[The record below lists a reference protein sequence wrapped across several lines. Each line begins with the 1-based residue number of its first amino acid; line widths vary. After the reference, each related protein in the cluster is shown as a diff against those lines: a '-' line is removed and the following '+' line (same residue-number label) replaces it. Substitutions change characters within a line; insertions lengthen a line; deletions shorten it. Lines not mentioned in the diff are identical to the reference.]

1 MSTLSNIFSDVK
13 HLFYPHICNGCGSD
27 IIPEQN
33 LLCARCMLQ
42 LPVTFFAN
50 YPNNP
55 IEKIFT
61 GRLPVAAAHAEFYF
75 SKTSLIQQ
83 LIHQLKYKS
92 NKAIGIYLGEMMG
105 KTIRQSG
112 RFSQVD
118 ALVPLPLFP
127 GKEKKRGYNQAAV
140 ICEGMSLS
148 MQLPVMENVLLRR
161 HFTDT
166 QTKKHRTERWQN
178 VADSFTVQHPEKI
191 KGKHLLLVDDVIT
204 TGATLE
210 ASGRH
215 LLTAKDVTLSI
226 ATITAATK

>member
-1 MSTLSNIFSDVK
+1 MSTLNNIFSDLK

-42 LPVTFFAN
+42 LPATFFAN
-50 YPNNP
+50 HPNNP

-75 SKTSLIQQ
+75 SKASLVQH

-112 RFSQVD
+112 RFSHVD
-118 ALVPLPLFP
+118 ALIPLPLFP

-140 ICEGMSLS
+140 ICEGMSAS
-148 MQLPVMENVLLRR
+148 MQLPVMENVLVRR

-178 VADSFTVQHPEKI
+178 VAESFTVQQPEKI

-215 LLTAKDVTLSI
+215 LLTANGVTLSI